1 MSDAK
6 VQKLQLLEQN
16 AQQLLA
22 QRQQFQQSLLEIES
36 ALGELDKTKEA
47 YKIIGNIMVATE
59 KEDLKK
65 DLAQKKE
72 SMELRIK
79 TLEKQET
86 EVKEKAKKLQE
97 EVLKELEKKK

>member
-22 QRQQFQQSLLEIES
+22 QRQQFQQSLLEVDS

-65 DLAQKKE
+65 DLKQKKKLLNSE
-72 SMELRIK
+72 SK
-79 TLEKQET
+79 H
-86 EVKEKAKKLQE
+86 
-97 EVLKELEKKK
+97 

>member
-22 QRQQFQQSLLEIES
+22 QRQQFQQSLLELES

>member
-22 QRQQFQQSLLEIES
+22 QRQQFQQSLLEVDS

-65 DLAQKKE
+65 DLKQKKE
-72 SMELRIK
+72 TTELRIK
-79 TLEKQET
+79 TLEKQE
-86 EVKEKAKKLQE
+86 EDVKEKAKKLQD
-97 EVLKELEKKK
+97 EVLKDMESKK